1 MAMKNGQ
8 LKGWLS
14 SLIDAVY
21 EADDILS
28 DWAVEPQRL
37 HSIGCGQVSNTFLPS
52 FQFQRHNIAT
62 RTKKILTRIQK
73 TVQTRVE
80 FKLDVTTISPGSQQR
95 THTVS
100 DVHESVSDVNE
111 LEVYGRDKDKEENV
125 RLLQADV
132 NNNENEVPVIALVG
146 MTGMG
151 KTTLAKLAFNHEIV
165 IGHFELRM
173 WIYVSQDFHVTGIV
187 NFFLESATGTRTDVT
202 QLEEMRKKLQNIICE
217 KRFLLVLDEVWNEE
231 GGKWDN
237 LKQILKCNV
246 KGSKIIVTTRKETVA
261 SMMGGLHG
269 SLLHLTGPSRD
280 RCWLC
285 SGPCEGHVSTADW
298 LQILDPINWFIIQ

>member
-1 MAMKNGQ
+1 MADAIVSILLGNLNSLILNEVDLLVGVKDDLEELKRQLGLIGDVLPNAEEMAMKNGQ

-73 TVQTRVE
+73 IVQARVE
-80 FKLDVTTISPGSQQR
+80 FKLDVTTTSPGSQER

-111 LEVYGRDKDKEENV
+111 LEVYGRDEHKEEIV

-146 MTGMG
+146 MGGLG
-151 KTTLAKLAFNHEIV
+151 KTTLATLAFNHEIV

-173 WIYVSQDFHVTGIV
+173 WIYVSQDFHVNGIV
-187 NFFLESATGTRTDVT
+187 KKNLESAIGSKTDVT
-202 QLEEMRKKLQNIICE
+202 QLEEMRKNY
-217 KRFLLVLDEVWNEE
+217 
-231 GGKWDN
+231 
-237 LKQILKCNV
+237 
-246 KGSKIIVTTRKETVA
+246 KI
-261 SMMGGLHG
+261 
-269 SLLHLTGPSRD
+269 
-280 RCWLC
+280 
-285 SGPCEGHVSTADW
+285 
-298 LQILDPINWFIIQ
+298 